1 LAVNIWLLFEN
12 IIVRIFFFESFT
24 NQNRREKVKNCL
36 RLLTDARSFLSQNFG
51 VPLPFRLLLVEL
63 LQLTNN
69 IGQLALTNRFLGG
82 KYLLHG
88 MTTFSSIWGETR
100 KGQRFFNFVVISF
113 QGTTIRK
120 KSMLFAPFIRSCFIP
135 TLFQLTYP

>member
-1 LAVNIWLLFEN
+1 LNPWTIG
-12 IIVRIFFFESFT
+12 
-24 NQNRREKVKNCL
+24 NQNRREKGKNCFRVL
-36 RLLTDARSFLSQNFG
+36 KDARFLLRNFG

-88 MTTFSSIWGETR
+88 LTTFSSIWGGSR
-100 KGQRFFNFVVISF
+100 NGHRFFLI
-113 QGTTIRK
+113 
-120 KSMLFAPFIRSCFIP
+120 L
-135 TLFQLTYP
+135 